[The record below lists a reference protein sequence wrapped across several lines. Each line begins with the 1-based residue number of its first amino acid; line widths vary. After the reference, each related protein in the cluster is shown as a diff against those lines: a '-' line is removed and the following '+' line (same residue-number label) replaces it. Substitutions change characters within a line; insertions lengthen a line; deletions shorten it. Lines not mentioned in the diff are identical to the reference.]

1 MHPEKSVHELQRLS
15 DTRWACRHNA
25 VNAICCTYDALP
37 STLQK
42 ISNGTDRA
50 KAIEAAGLL
59 AQVNSFKFLL
69 SLIVFDR
76 VLTCTKSLSDC
87 LQNTQ
92 LHLAK
97 AADLVA
103 ATISTLEVFRTESEW
118 NKLWAYAEKVAEVN
132 EVEVKLA

>member
-1 MHPEKSVHELQRLS
+1 MML
-15 DTRWACRHNA
+15 
-25 VNAICCTYDALP
+25 ALLYM

-132 EVEVKLA
+132 EVEVKLAQPPR